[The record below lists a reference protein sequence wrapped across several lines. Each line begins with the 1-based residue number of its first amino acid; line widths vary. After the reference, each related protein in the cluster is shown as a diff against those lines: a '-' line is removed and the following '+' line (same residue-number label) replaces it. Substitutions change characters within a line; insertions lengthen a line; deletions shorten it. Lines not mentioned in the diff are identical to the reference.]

1 MADQDSDWRKLCE
14 AAAREYDPDKFLAL
28 IVALN
33 QALEERARKRNE
45 VQRQDK
51 ERKSRSCAA
60 AFEVSSFQYEVSSFQ
75 YKEHQLDIAEREA
88 EGML

>member
-60 AFEVSSFQYEVSSFQ
+60 AFEVSSFQY
-75 YKEHQLDIAEREA
+75 KEHQLDIAEREA